1 MNIYELSADLLTLK
15 AMLEEEDTDT
25 QMILDTLEGVQG
37 EYEHKLEGYC
47 CVIKELTAD
56 VDFLK
61 AEAKR
66 LADKASVIT
75 NNITRMKKVMFD
87 SMKATDN
94 TKIKTPL
101 FTVSIQKNGGKTP
114 IIAAEDADL
123 NLLPDY
129 MVRVKYEA
137 DMEAIR
143 EALEEGCTVPGYT
156 LGERGESL
164 RIK

>member
-1 MNIYELSADLLTLK
+1 MNIYGLTADLLALK
-15 AMLEEEDTDT
+15 EMLEDENADAMCIFDT
-25 QMILDTLEGVQG
+25 MEAVQG

-47 CVIKELTAD
+47 CVIKEMTAEI
-56 VDFLK
+56 DFLK

-114 IIAAEDADL
+114 IITAEDADL

>member
-1 MNIYELSADLLTLK
+1 MNIYGLTADLLALK
-15 AMLEEEDTDT
+15 EMLEDENADAMCIFDT
-25 QMILDTLEGVQG
+25 MEAVQG

-47 CVIKELTAD
+47 CVIKEMTAEI
-56 VDFLK
+56 DFLK

-143 EALEEGCTVPGYT
+143 EALEEGCAVPGYT